1 MTIQNDVVL
10 WDNGIDK
17 IYLYSVP
24 NEQQYKYIDG
34 IPCLTFGIVYENSNY
49 RGCDIFT
56 LFDHFYVSKMH
67 EIKDV
72 YSCLNGAFRIDDN
85 GADTD
90 GYVDF
95 LIKNGRVLIKGQLGS
110 SFSEYSL
117 NFEVE
122 TDQTILKPL
131 LKALAI

>member
-1 MTIQNDVVL
+1 MTIHNDVVL

-17 IYLYSVP
+17 FYLYSVP
-24 NEQQYKYIDG
+24 DKQQYKYIDG
-34 IPCLTFGIVYENSNY
+34 LPCLTFEIAYENSNY

>member
-17 IYLYSVP
+17 FYLYSVP
-24 NEQQYKYIDG
+24 DDQQYKYIDG
-34 IPCLTFGIVYENSNY
+34 VPCLTFGIAYENSNY

-95 LIKNGRVLIKGQLGS
+95 LIKNGRVSSKGQLGS

>member
-1 MTIQNDVVL
+1 MTIQNDIVL

-17 IYLYSVP
+17 FYLYSVP
-24 NEQQYKYIDG
+24 DEQQYKYIDG
-34 IPCLTFGIVYENSNY
+34 IPCLTFGIAYENSNY

-95 LIKNGRVLIKGQLGS
+95 LIKNGRVSMKGQLGS
-110 SFSEYSL
+110 SFSECSL
-117 NFEVE
+117 NFELE

-131 LKALAI
+131 LKALTI

>member
-17 IYLYSVP
+17 FYLYSVP
-24 NEQQYKYIDG
+24 DEQQYKCIDG
-34 IPCLTFGIVYENSNY
+34 IPCLTFGIAYENSNY
-49 RGCDIFT
+49 RGCDIFA

-122 TDQTILKPL
+122 TDQTILIPL
-131 LKALAI
+131 LKALTI

>member
-17 IYLYSVP
+17 FYLYSVP
-24 NEQQYKYIDG
+24 DEQQYKYING

-49 RGCDIFT
+49 RGCNIFT

-95 LIKNGRVLIKGQLGS
+95 LMKNGRVSIKGQLGS